1 MASTMSQVPQTFD
14 IGRVFANTFQ
24 VIRRNAGLWLGL
36 AALFAAAPTLVF
48 QLLVIVPLGAATP
61 IDPSTLAEHP
71 EILALS
77 SGLGAIGGIISF
89 VLSLLLQ
96 SALIRATIEDLNGKQ
111 PSMRDCLATAV
122 SVLLPVL
129 GLAILVGLGVGLG
142 LVLLIV
148 PGIMLAIRWSISVPV
163 LVQERPGVTAS
174 MGRSAFLTKGS
185 RWPLLGLF
193 VIIIFASFGIQA
205 ALATAS
211 LAFGLIAGVVIQA
224 LVQSVLSI
232 VMSTATAVSYVELRQ
247 VKEGTS
253 VGELAEIFS

>member
-1 MASTMSQVPQTFD
+1 MASTMLQVPQKFD
-14 IGRVFANTFQ
+14 IGRVFGNTFQ
-24 VIRRNAGLWLGL
+24 VIRRNAGLWLAL
-36 AALFAAAPTLVF
+36 AALFSAVPTLIF
-48 QLLVIVPLGAATP
+48 QLLVLVPLGAAGP
-61 IDPSTLAEHP
+61 IDPNTLADHP
-71 EILALS
+71 EIVALN

-111 PSMRDCLATAV
+111 PSMRDCLGTAV

-142 LVLLIV
+142 LMLLIV
-148 PGIMLAIRWSISVPV
+148 PGIILALRWSISVPV
-163 LVQERPGVTAS
+163 LVQERPGITAS
-174 MGRSAFLTKGS
+174 MGRSAFLTNGS

-205 ALATAS
+205 ALATVQMA
-211 LAFGLIAGVVIQA
+211 LGLIAGAVIEAVVQG
-224 LVQSVLSI
+224 VLSM